1 MIKIIESPR
10 DAMQGFKQII
20 STQDKIEFL
29 NTLLQVGFHSLDFGS
44 FVSHRAIPQM
54 ADSRQV
60 LEQLDLSNT
69 KTKLLAIVANL
80 RGAQEVA
87 QLDKVHY
94 IGFPFSISRT
104 FSELNINTNVKEAYQ
119 IIDGI
124 QNICAKHDKE
134 LILYM
139 SMAFG
144 NPYGDKWSTD
154 IVYRW
159 TRILREHDVKIIAFS
174 DTMGLG
180 DKNRIYE
187 VFQNMIYEFPKIEFG
202 AHLHT
207 TPSNWKENLDAAYQA
222 GCRRFDT
229 VINGLGGCPM
239 SQHDLVGNLHTS
251 HLLEYL
257 KSKNEIVNIKE
268 SELSKARDIANRIYP
283 NLD

>member
-20 STQDKIEFL
+20 ATKDKVEFL
-29 NTLLQVGFHSLDFGS
+29 NALLNVGFHSLDFGS

-54 ADSRQV
+54 ADTKQV

-69 KTKLLAIVANL
+69 QTKLLAIVANM
-80 RGAQEVA
+80 RGANEVA
-87 QLDKVHY
+87 QMDQVHY

-104 FSELNINTNVKEAYQ
+104 FSELNINSNIKEAYR

-124 QNICAKHDKE
+124 QNICAQKNKE
-134 LILYM
+134 LVLYM

-144 NPYGDKWSTD
+144 NPYGDKWGAD

-159 TRILREHDVKIIAFS
+159 TRILQQHDVKIIAFS

-187 VFQNMIYEFPKIEFG
+187 VFKNMIYEFPEIEFG

-207 TPSNWKENLDAAYQA
+207 TPKNWHDNLDAAYRA
-222 GCRRFDT
+222 GCRRFDS

-239 SQHDLVGNLHTS
+239 SQHKLVGNLHTS
-251 HLLEYL
+251 NLMNYLLSRNYETKIDTFAL
-257 KSKNEIVNIKE
+257 GKAKEIA
-268 SELSKARDIANRIYP
+268 SRIYP
-283 NLD
+283 PLD